1 MKRIVFI
8 FLLFLSNEITC
19 STYINTHVLYTYDK
33 IPKWYYDDTV
43 WLEIVAI
50 SLSKWLSHFTSDYVP
65 HRVNK
70 IRRAENAI
78 SFISYNRDCIMCVRF
93 NKKKQEVQIEIF
105 DKSNY
110 FNEQRFKAITDFYFR
125 YN

>member
-1 MKRIVFI
+1 MKRIAFI
-8 FLLFLSNEITC
+8 LLLFLSNQVTGN
-19 STYINTHVLYTYDK
+19 SYTNTHILYTYDK
-33 IPKWYYDDTV
+33 IPKWYYDDTI

-50 SLSKWLSHFTSDYVP
+50 SLSKWLSHLTSDYVP

-70 IRRAENAI
+70 IRRAEHII

-93 NKKKQEVQIEIF
+93 NKKEQGVQVEIF
-105 DKSNY
+105 DKSNC
-110 FNEQRFKAITDFYFR
+110 FNDQRFKAIVDFYFL